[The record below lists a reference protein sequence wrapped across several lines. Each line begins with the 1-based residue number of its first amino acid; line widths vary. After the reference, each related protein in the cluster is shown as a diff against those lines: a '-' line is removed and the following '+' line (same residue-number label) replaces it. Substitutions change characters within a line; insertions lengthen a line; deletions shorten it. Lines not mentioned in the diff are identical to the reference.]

1 MKLVWTSEHLNYC
14 FSCELT
20 ELYDQ
25 MLFIVFRC
33 WSVTGNILVVSGGD
47 NNVRVRK
54 FLNDV
59 LLIEATF

>member
-1 MKLVWTSEHLNYC
+1 MDHEHLNC

-25 MLFIVFRC
+25 MLFMVLKKFGDVVWHVS

-47 NNVRVRK
+47 NKVR
-54 FLNDV
+54 
-59 LLIEATF
+59 

>member
-25 MLFIVFRC
+25 MLFMVFRC

-47 NNVRVRK
+47 NNVRYVN
-54 FLNDV
+54 F
-59 LLIEATF
+59 